1 MSLPNSTIEKT
12 LTLEYIYLVDV
23 YLFKIRT
30 VKLKEGLKYAPN
42 KQLT

>member
-1 MSLPNSTIEKT
+1 MSLPNSTSEKT

-23 YLFKIRT
+23 YLFKT
-30 VKLKEGLKYAPN
+30 VTLKEGLKHAPN